1 MPESEIQS
9 ARERGTLNVT
19 QQRRLNVTCKYIDKL
34 VCDIEQE
41 LHSAG
46 SSTSG
51 VKGVVNRALDGGERS
66 RLIPHHFRCLVKWNP
81 YSVATK
87 HVDFQPVGLVF
98 TQATLLCSD
107 CVRVCRRR
115 TVCPAAAHTQQ
126 RIST

>member
-98 TQATLLCSD
+98 TRLHCCAQIASAYVVEERCAPLLHTLSS
-107 CVRVCRRR
+107 V
-115 TVCPAAAHTQQ
+115 
-126 RIST
+126 